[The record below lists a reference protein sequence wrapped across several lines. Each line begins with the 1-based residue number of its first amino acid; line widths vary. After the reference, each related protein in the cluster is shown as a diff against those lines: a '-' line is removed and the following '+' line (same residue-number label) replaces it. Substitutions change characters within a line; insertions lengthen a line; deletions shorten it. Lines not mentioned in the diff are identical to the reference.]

1 MMIGKSVACW
11 LWVLSEFQFQIKE
24 YANVLPNLVDNGMG
38 NLRSYGYHTT
48 DRANVEYLPFHLTSS
63 RIRIRTY

>member
-1 MMIGKSVACW
+1 MMRGKSVACW
-11 LWVLSEFQFQIKE
+11 LRVLSEFQFQIKE
-24 YANVLPNLVDNGMG
+24 YANVLPNIVVNDMG

-48 DRANVEYLPFHLTSS
+48 DRAKVEYLPIHLTSS